1 LKKEKGPMSK
11 KRLKK
16 GLLIVFEGVDGSGKS
31 TQVELLARKLAR
43 KGLDVRTL
51 REPTREKWGEK
62 IRELSKSKNSVS
74 PENELKLF
82 VRDRKENVK
91 KNIKPAL
98 DSGLVVILDRYFYS
112 TLAYQGA
119 KGIPLEKIRQLHR
132 KFAPRP
138 DIVFI
143 LDVPVSQS
151 LRRIKDRPVIYP
163 LYEDKDYLR
172 KVREIFLHLNEP
184 ECVVLDGRQPAKE
197 VSQQVWKIIKS
208 RFPFLSQN

>member
-1 LKKEKGPMSK
+1 MGK

-143 LDVPVSQS
+143 LDVPVSQG

-163 LYEDKDYLR
+163 LFEDKDYLR